1 MGQYSTC
8 DVDDLNKEVLEDE
21 DNYLKFVSN
30 NIQPWKKINL
40 NAFISKLSQ
49 GEENNYDIFCII
61 DGNKGNEVTKFVQN
75 HFLNELLEE
84 IKIKKD
90 VKIAIKESFL
100 KMNKLMEGE
109 KGMKEISE
117 LRKKNNKDEMN
128 NYRNIININNNAE
141 ENINIFEEEDK
152 EILDYTGC
160 TLCLI
165 LIDTKNNKLYFG
177 NIGNSKVYIFQKNT
191 ISKVMESSHNPKA
204 LEEKTRIND
213 DSLIL
218 NNKLYGILT
227 SSRSFGNLAY
237 NKNNKK
243 IISDE
248 PDIKEYDIN
257 IKDKYIFIG
266 NESVINMITEEN
278 IINTIK
284 NKEEMSENISL
295 NEILTELLDN
305 KIPKN
310 FFNNDINFGFDN
322 MTCTLI
328 KFKNN

>member
-30 NIQPWKKINL
+30 NIQSWKKINL

-109 KGMKEISE
+109 KGMKEISD

-191 ISKVMESSHNPKA
+191 ISKVLESSHNPKD
-204 LEEKTRIND
+204 LQEKTRIND